1 MTVRS
6 GTQMK
11 MIPDFID
18 RSANKGEKLVFE
30 LLRDCN
36 VPGLAL
42 HSLNVAEH
50 KYKKWG
56 EIDFLLITGLGIIGL
71 EVKGG
76 PVSRANGRWYVGRE
90 ERENPYN
97 QIRTAT
103 FAVHDWLRN
112 ERGVRCDLGWGVVF
126 PESVRVPETPEHP
139 GRIQASIDECGSP
152 KRFAAWLRDL
162 DDYWRERSK
171 YDARLSRE
179 EQTSILKMLR
189 PDFDVAI
196 PFGRRLRT
204 TEDEVKRLTDEQMDR
219 LDGIE
224 ENERIL
230 LRGGAGTG
238 KTFLAME
245 VCRREAARGKS
256 VLFVARGGRFV
267 RSLEEA
273 GAPPGVTL
281 ARYSALAE
289 LAANRS
295 FDVLVVDEGQDLLN
309 LEAIA
314 LLGTRLA
321 GGVERGRWRW
331 FMDDQH
337 QSGFHADEQAEA
349 VDLLKSLGA
358 MLQRLTVNCRNT
370 PEIVRMVQSATG
382 ADIGVAK
389 VEGSGM
395 TPKIEFAAAE
405 ELAGLCR
412 TRVRSWIVNEQIPQ
426 SAIKVL
432 VGSLDDWPDL
442 QVGMPGEVEV
452 VDIGTFKGLESG
464 YVAIMPTRAGSSI
477 ASIENLLYTGI
488 TRARAGLWMGVPTA
502 LEDAWHEVVKQNL
515 TRMLE
520 SVRS

>member
-1 MTVRS
+1 MR
-6 GTQMK
+6 
-11 MIPDFID
+11 MIPDFVD
-18 RSANKGEKLVFE
+18 RLISKGERLVFE
-30 LLRDCN
+30 LLGACAA
-36 VPGLAL
+36 PGFAL
-42 HSLNVAEH
+42 HSLNVARH
-50 KYKKWG
+50 GHKKWG
-56 EIDFLLITGLGIIGL
+56 EIDFLLITDFGLIGL

-76 PVSRANGRWYVGRE
+76 PVSRTNGRWYVGRE
-90 ERENPYN
+90 ERENPYD
-97 QIRTAT
+97 QVRTAT
-103 FAVHDWLRN
+103 FAVHSWLRN
-112 ERGVRCDLGWGVVF
+112 ERGVRSDLGWGVVF

-139 GRIQASIDECGSP
+139 GRIQASVDECGSP

-162 DDYWRERSK
+162 EDYWRQTSK
-171 YDARLSRE
+171 HHTRLSPK
-179 EQTSILKMLR
+179 EQVSIVKILR

-196 PFGRRLRT
+196 PFGRRLLRT
-204 TEDEVKRLTDEQMDR
+204 DAEVKRLTDEQMDR

-224 ENERIL
+224 ENVRIL

-245 VCRREAARGKS
+245 VCRREAAAGQS
-256 VLFVARGGRFV
+256 VLFVARGDRFV

-273 GAPPGVTL
+273 GAPSGVTL

-289 LAANRS
+289 LGPDRT

-309 LEAIA
+309 LEAIDR
-314 LLGTRLA
+314 LGQRIK
-321 GGVERGRWRW
+321 GGLERGRWRW

-337 QSGFHADEQAEA
+337 QSGFHADEQEDA
-349 VDLLKSLGA
+349 VELLKSLGA

-395 TPKIEFAAAE
+395 TPAVEFAAAD
-405 ELAGLCR
+405 ELAGSCR
-412 TRVRSWIVNEQIPQ
+412 TRVRSWIVDDQIPK
-426 SAIKVL
+426 SEIKVL
-432 VGSLDDWPDL
+432 VGSLDDWPEL

-464 YVAIMPTRAGSSI
+464 YVAIMPARTDCSI
-477 ASIENLLYTGI
+477 ASIDNLLYTGL
-488 TRARAGLWMGVPTA
+488 TRARAGLWIGLPSI
-502 LEDAWHEVVKQNL
+502 LEDAWNAALSKNV

-520 SVRS
+520 ITDS

>member
-1 MTVRS
+1 MR
-6 GTQMK
+6 

-18 RSANKGEKLVFE
+18 RSVNKGEKLVFD
-30 LLRDCN
+30 LLKDCD
-36 VPGLAL
+36 VQGFAL
-42 HSLNVAEH
+42 HSLNVADH

-56 EIDFLLITGLGIIGL
+56 EIDFLLITAMGIIGL

-90 ERENPYN
+90 ARENPYD
-97 QIRTAT
+97 QIRSAT
-103 FAVHDWLRN
+103 YAVHGWLRN
-112 ERGVRCDLGWGVVF
+112 EREVRCDLGWGVVF

-139 GRIQASIDECGSP
+139 GRIQASVDECGSS
-152 KRFAAWLRDL
+152 KKFAAWLRDL
-162 DDYWRERSK
+162 EAYWRDKSSGGKSLSSK
-171 YDARLSRE
+171 
-179 EQTSILKMLR
+179 EQGSILKLLR

-204 TEDEVKRLTDEQMDR
+204 TDDEVKRLTDEQMDR

-224 ENERIL
+224 ENDRIM

-245 VCRREAARGKS
+245 VCRREAAAGRS
-256 VLFVARGGRFV
+256 VLFVARGDRFV

-273 GAPPGVTL
+273 GAPSGVTL
-281 ARYSALAE
+281 VRYSTLPD
-289 LAANRS
+289 LGPDRT

-309 LEAIA
+309 LEAIDR
-314 LLGTRLA
+314 LGTRVE
-321 GGVERGRWRW
+321 GGLERGRWRW

-337 QSGFHADEQAEA
+337 QSGFHADEQEEA

-395 TPKIEFAAAE
+395 TPTVAFAAAD
-405 ELAGLCR
+405 ELAASCR
-412 TRVRSWIVNEQIPQ
+412 TRVRSWIVDEQIPK
-426 SAIKVL
+426 SEIKVL

-464 YVAIMPTRAGSSI
+464 YVAVLPARADCSI
-477 ASIENLLYTGI
+477 DSIENLLYTGL
-488 TRARAGLWMGVPTA
+488 TRARAGLWIGLPSVLEEAWYAA
-502 LEDAWHEVVKQNL
+502 LSRNV

-520 SVRS
+520 ITGS